1 MVLSVRD
8 GEREVVSEPASRKSA
23 VASLPRKH
31 VPTPYARDMTGDQ
44 CMKWQPIAP
53 VPRVNGAI
61 EPLLKTVDSLRS
73 AWEDA
78 LQYYSPE
85 ELTEA
90 RNRRLRRHAVETGII
105 ERLYELDWETTEALV
120 AEGLTSE
127 AANRAGGIH
136 EDTLLVIRSQ
146 YEALEYLAAL
156 AQEGSTLSVRVI
168 REIHTI
174 ITRHQ
179 ATYETRDQFGTVFQA
194 PLRHG
199 GWKNHEN
206 HVIRPDGSMLEY
218 CPPLHVQ
225 SEIERLVELYEDAAD
240 AHPLVRSAWLHHRFI
255 QIHPFEDGNGRV
267 ARALTLLVLLRDRY
281 APLVVDRRQ
290 RETYIA
296 ALDAA
301 NEGDLGDLI
310 RLFARLEIAALQS
323 TLTQPVGLAGQPDAA
338 SVVRAYAGRLRQLQ
352 GASSLEKAQGVKRV
366 ADEIAA
372 RITSYLDE
380 QRKELHESLRSI
392 DPAAWAA
399 VGSAAPPDDRSR
411 WWRRQIIQT
420 ARAIDFY
427 TNLGGGSWWTRLQLE
442 ALGDRLR
449 FLAAVQKVGHGDSGV
464 LAVTVYAERVHPD
477 SDEIA
482 SSNEPESIL
491 SLSPTDSVSLA
502 YNDEPSERWS
512 EVEELL
518 QRKLREAIEYFV
530 ERLG

>member
-1 MVLSVRD
+1 
-8 GEREVVSEPASRKSA
+8 
-23 VASLPRKH
+23 
-31 VPTPYARDMTGDQ
+31 MTGDQ
-44 CMKWQPIAP
+44 RARWQPIAP
-53 VPRVNGAI
+53 VPKVNGTL

-78 LQYYSPE
+78 LQYYSSE

-105 ERLYELDWETTEALV
+105 ERLYELDWGTTEALV

-136 EDTLLVIRSQ
+136 EGTLLVIRSQ
-146 YEALEYLAAL
+146 YEALEYLAEL
-156 AQEGSTLSVRVI
+156 AQEGSSLSVRVI
-168 REIHTI
+168 RELHTI

-179 ATYETRDQFGTVFQA
+179 STYEARDQLGRIFQA

-199 GWKNHEN
+199 EWKNH
-206 HVIRPDGSMLEY
+206 DCL
-218 CPPLHVQ
+218 PLQVQ
-225 SEIERLVELYEDAAD
+225 SEMERLIKLYEDEAD

-323 TLTQPVGLAGQPDAA
+323 TLTQPVGLASQPDAA
-338 SVVRAYAGRLRQLQ
+338 SVVRAYAGRLRQIQ
-352 GASSLEKAQGVKRV
+352 DATSQEKARGVKRI

-372 RITSYLDE
+372 RITNYLDE
-380 QRKELHESLRSI
+380 QRQELHESLRTI

-399 VGSAAPPDDRSR
+399 IGSAAPPDERSR

-427 TNLGGGSWWTRLQLE
+427 TNLGGGTWWTRLQLE

-449 FLAAVQKVGHGDSGV
+449 FLTAVQKVGHGDSGV

-477 SDEIA
+477 SDEM
-482 SSNEPESIL
+482 SVTSEPESIL

-502 YNDEPSERWS
+502 YNDVPSERWP

-518 QRKLREAIEYFV
+518 QRKLREAVEYFV

>member
-1 MVLSVRD
+1 
-8 GEREVVSEPASRKSA
+8 
-23 VASLPRKH
+23 
-31 VPTPYARDMTGDQ
+31 MTGDQ
-44 CMKWQPIAP
+44 RIRWQPIAP
-53 VPRVNGAI
+53 VPKVNGTL

-105 ERLYELDWETTEALV
+105 ERLYELDWGTTEALV

-146 YEALEYLAAL
+146 YEALEYLAEL
-156 AQEGSTLSVRVI
+156 AQEGSGLSVRVI
-168 REIHTI
+168 RELHTI

-179 ATYETRDQFGTVFQA
+179 LTYEAHDQFGRIFQA

-199 GWKNHEN
+199 EWKNHEN
-206 HVIRPDGSMLEY
+206 HVIRPDGTILEY

-225 SEIERLVELYEDAAD
+225 SEMERLIELYEDKAD

-310 RLFARLEIAALQS
+310 RFFARLEIAALQS
-323 TLTQPVGLAGQPDAA
+323 TLTQPVGLGGQPDAA
-338 SVVRAYAGRLRQLQ
+338 SVVRAYAGRLRQIQ
-352 GASSLEKAQGVKRV
+352 DATSQEKARGVKGV

-372 RITSYLDE
+372 RITNYLDE
-380 QRKELHESLRSI
+380 QRQELHDSLRTI
-392 DPAAWAA
+392 DRAAWAA
-399 VGSAAPPDDRSR
+399 VSSAAPPDERAK
-411 WWRRQIIQT
+411 WWRRQIIQA

-427 TNLGGGSWWTRLQLE
+427 TNLGGGTWWTRLQLE

-477 SDEIA
+477 SDEISA
-482 SSNEPESIL
+482 TSEPEPIL

-502 YNDEPSERWS
+502 YNDVPSDRWPD
-512 EVEELL
+512 VEELL
-518 QRKLREAIEYFV
+518 QRKLREALEYFV

>member
-1 MVLSVRD
+1 VPCRSGHAESREPCCVRMPLQN
-8 GEREVVSEPASRKSA
+8 R
-23 VASLPRKH
+23 
-31 VPTPYARDMTGDQ
+31 YARVMNGIQ
-44 CMKWQPIAP
+44 RERWQPIAP
-53 VPRVNGAI
+53 IPKINGAL

-73 AWEDA
+73 AWDDA
-78 LQYYSPE
+78 LHYYSSE

-105 ERLYELDWETTEALV
+105 ERLYELDWGTTEALV

-146 YEALEYLAAL
+146 YEALEYLAEL
-156 AQEGSTLSVRVI
+156 AQEGSSISVQVI
-168 REIHTI
+168 RELHTI

-179 ATYETRDQFGTVFQA
+179 ATYEARDSLGRTFQA
-194 PLRHG
+194 PLIHG
-199 GWKNHEN
+199 DWKKHEN

-225 SEIERLVELYEDAAD
+225 SEIERLIEFYSSKAD
-240 AHPLVRSAWLHHRFI
+240 AHPLVRAAWLHHRFI

-323 TLTQPVGLAGQPDAA
+323 TLTQPVQLTGQPDAA
-338 SVVRAYAGRLRQLQ
+338 SVVRAYADRLRQIQ
-352 GASSLEKAQGVKRV
+352 DATSQEKARGVKFV
-366 ADEIAA
+366 ADDIAA
-372 RITSYLDE
+372 RITNYLDE
-380 QRKELHESLRSI
+380 QRRELHESLRSI

-399 VGSAAPPDDRSR
+399 IGSASPPDERSR
-411 WWRRQIIQT
+411 WWRRQLIQT
-420 ARAIDFY
+420 ARAVDFY
-427 TNLGGGSWWTRLQLE
+427 TNLGGGTWWTRLQLE

-477 SDEIA
+477 SDEISGA
-482 SSNEPESIL
+482 SEPESIL
-491 SLSPTDSVSLA
+491 DMSPTDSVSLA
-502 YNDEPSERWS
+502 YSDEPSERWP

-518 QRKLREAIEYFV
+518 QRKLREAVEYFA

>member
-1 MVLSVRD
+1 
-8 GEREVVSEPASRKSA
+8 
-23 VASLPRKH
+23 
-31 VPTPYARDMTGDQ
+31 MTGDQ
-44 CMKWQPIAP
+44 RVKWRPIAP
-53 VPRVNGAI
+53 LPHVNGAL

-78 LQYYSPE
+78 LQYYSAA

-105 ERLYELDWETTEALV
+105 ERLYELDWGTTEALV

-146 YEALEYLAAL
+146 YEALEYLTEIV
-156 AQEGSTLSVRVI
+156 QDGNSLSLQVI
-168 REIHTI
+168 RDLHAI

-179 ATYETRDQFGTVFQA
+179 PMYEARD
-194 PLRHG
+194 
-199 GWKNHEN
+199 
-206 HVIRPDGSMLEY
+206 EY

-225 SEIERLVELYEDAAD
+225 SEMESLIKLYESSAD

-267 ARALTLLVLLRDRY
+267 ARALTLLILLATKY

-296 ALDAA
+296 ALDSA
-301 NEGDLGDLI
+301 NDGDLGDLI
-310 RLFARLEIAALQS
+310 RFFSRLEIAALQS
-323 TLTQPVGLAGQPDAA
+323 TLTQPVGVADQLDAA
-338 SVVRAYAGRLRQLQ
+338 SVVRAYASRLQQIRDATSQ
-352 GASSLEKAQGVKRV
+352 EKADGVQGV
-366 ADEIAA
+366 ADETAA
-372 RITSYLDE
+372 RITNYLDQ
-380 QRKELHESLRSI
+380 QRRELHESLRAI
-392 DPAAWAA
+392 DPGAWAA
-399 VGSAAPPDDRSR
+399 MGSAAPPDEKAR
-411 WWRRQIIQT
+411 WWRRQLIQT
-420 ARAIDFY
+420 ARAVDFY
-427 TNLGGGSWWTRLQLE
+427 TNLGGGTWWTRLQLE

-449 FLAAVQKVGHGDSGV
+449 FLAAIQKVGHGDSGV

-477 SDEIA
+477 SDDA
-482 SSNEPESIL
+482 STTGEPESIL
-491 SLSPTDSVSLA
+491 ELSPTDSVSLA
-502 YNDEPSERWS
+502 YNDVASERWP

-518 QRKLREAIEYFV
+518 QRKLREAVEYFV

>member
-1 MVLSVRD
+1 
-8 GEREVVSEPASRKSA
+8 
-23 VASLPRKH
+23 
-31 VPTPYARDMTGDQ
+31 MTGDQ
-44 CMKWQPIAP
+44 RARWQPIAP
-53 VPRVNGAI
+53 VPKVNGTL

-78 LQYYSPE
+78 LQYYSSE

-105 ERLYELDWETTEALV
+105 ERLYELDWGTTEALV

-136 EDTLLVIRSQ
+136 EGTLLVIRSQ
-146 YEALEYLAAL
+146 YEALEYLAEL
-156 AQEGSTLSVRVI
+156 AQEGSSLSVRVI
-168 REIHTI
+168 RELHTI

-179 ATYETRDQFGTVFQA
+179 STYEARDQLGRIFQA

-199 GWKNHEN
+199 
-206 HVIRPDGSMLEY
+206 EY
-218 CPPLHVQ
+218 CLPLQVQ
-225 SEIERLVELYEDAAD
+225 SEMERLIKLYEDEAD
-240 AHPLVRSAWLHHRFI
+240 SHPLVRSAWLHHRFI

-323 TLTQPVGLAGQPDAA
+323 TLTQPVGLASQPDAA
-338 SVVRAYAGRLRQLQ
+338 SVVRAYAGRLRQIQ
-352 GASSLEKAQGVKRV
+352 DATSQEKARGVKRV

-372 RITSYLDE
+372 RITNYLDE
-380 QRKELHESLRSI
+380 QRQELHESLRTI

-399 VGSAAPPDDRSR
+399 IGSAAPPDERSR

-427 TNLGGGSWWTRLQLE
+427 TNLGGGTWWTRLQLE

-449 FLAAVQKVGHGDSGV
+449 FLTAVQKVGHGDSGV

-477 SDEIA
+477 SDEM
-482 SSNEPESIL
+482 SVTSEPESIL

-502 YNDEPSERWS
+502 YNDVPSERWP

-518 QRKLREAIEYFV
+518 QRKLREAVEYFV